1 MDCKTHETPQPVAP
15 HNEMDAIKN
24 EISAKLG
31 DKSQKSLPWGNITVT
46 VMLGALTLVSIGQM
60 MASVNIFNKLKS
72 GEVNA
77 STGSASAPQNNSVQN
92 LPDMVG
98 GC

>member
-1 MDCKTHETPQPVAP
+1 MDNNNITNHSELESLKKEIKTEL
-15 HNEMDAIKN
+15 KN
-24 EISAKLG
+24 
-31 DKSQKSLPWGNITVT
+31 KSHKSLPFGNIAVT

-60 MASVNIFNKLKS
+60 MASVNIFNKLKT
-72 GEVNA
+72 GEVKA
-77 STGSASAPQNNSVQN
+77 STGAPQNSSIQS